1 MDNNELK
8 KLLYKENPP
17 AHLQRIKKGSVHYV
31 AFLKNGKSVD
41 FNIPVIDMGDAEF
54 LKTMHSKSLIRWI
67 VCVKDTLCDDERFM

>member
-31 AFLKNGKSVD
+31 AFLKMEN
-41 FNIPVIDMGDAEF
+41 
-54 LKTMHSKSLIRWI
+54 R
-67 VCVKDTLCDDERFM
+67 